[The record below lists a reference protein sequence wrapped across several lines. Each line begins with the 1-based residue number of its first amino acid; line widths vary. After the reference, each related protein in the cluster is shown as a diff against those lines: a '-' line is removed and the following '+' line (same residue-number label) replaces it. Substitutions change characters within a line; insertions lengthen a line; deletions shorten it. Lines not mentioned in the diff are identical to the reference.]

1 MGDVNIEAHGPGL
14 IAEILRVR
22 RERAI
27 AYLQDEFFMAVVEKQ
42 RLMYINNILDSP
54 DDALDLRERERLK
67 LKGLEEFIASLRSIS
82 ANKEIDKKRKF
93 MVF

>member
-1 MGDVNIEAHGPGL
+1 LNET
-14 IAEILRVR
+14 
-22 RERAI
+22 ERAI
-27 AYLQDEFFMAVVEKQ
+27 AFLNDEFFMAVVEKQ

-67 LKGLEEFIASLRSIS
+67 LKGLEEFIASLKSIAAS
-82 ANKEIDKKRKF
+82 KEMDKKRKF

>member
-1 MGDVNIEAHGPGL
+1 MNET
-14 IAEILRVR
+14 
-22 RERAI
+22 ERAI
-27 AYLQDEFFMAVVEKQ
+27 ALLQDESFMGVVEKQ
-42 RLMYINNILDSP
+42 RLMYISNILDSS
-54 DDALDLRERERLK
+54 DEDVDVRERERLK

>member
-1 MGDVNIEAHGPGL
+1 LNET
-14 IAEILRVR
+14 
-22 RERAI
+22 ERAI
-27 AYLQDEFFMAVVEKQ
+27 AYLNDEFFMAVVEKQ

-67 LKGLEEFIASLRSIS
+67 LKGLEEFIASLKSIAAS
-82 ANKEIDKKRKF
+82 KEMDKKRKF

>member
-1 MGDVNIEAHGPGL
+1 LNET
-14 IAEILRVR
+14 
-22 RERAI
+22 ERAI
-27 AYLQDEFFMAVVEKQ
+27 AFLNDEFFMAVVEKQ

-67 LKGLEEFIASLRSIS
+67 LKGLEEFIASLKSI
-82 ANKEIDKKRKF
+82 ATNKEIDKKRKF

>member
-1 MGDVNIEAHGPGL
+1 
-14 IAEILRVR
+14 
-22 RERAI
+22 
-27 AYLQDEFFMAVVEKQ
+27 MAVVEKQ

-67 LKGLEEFIASLRSIS
+67 LKGLEEFIASLKSIAAS
-82 ANKEIDKKRKF
+82 KEMDKKRKF

>member
-1 MGDVNIEAHGPGL
+1 LNET
-14 IAEILRVR
+14 
-22 RERAI
+22 ERAI

-67 LKGLEEFIASLRSIS
+67 LKGLEEFIASLKSIAAS
-82 ANKEIDKKRKF
+82 KEMDKKRKF

>member
-1 MGDVNIEAHGPGL
+1 MNET
-14 IAEILRVR
+14 
-22 RERAI
+22 ERAI
-27 AYLQDEFFMAVVEKQ
+27 AFLNDEFFMAVVEKQ

-67 LKGLEEFIASLRSIS
+67 LKGLEEFIASLKSIAAS
-82 ANKEIDKKRKF
+82 KEMDKKRKF